1 MRWSLLL
8 LLAGF
13 ALPLTFAS
21 PAWTAEPARPPNIV
35 ILLADDLGYS
45 DLGCQGNAAL
55 KTPHLDRLAGQG
67 VRCTDF
73 YVSAPWC
80 SPTRAG
86 LMTGRYPQRNGVVG
100 LDQAPRPGEVL
111 LTEWLKKR
119 GYVSGCFGK
128 WHIGSRPKE
137 APLDRGFD
145 EFFGFLA
152 GQSLY
157 YLKKD

>member
-1 MRWSLLL
+1 
-8 LLAGF
+8 
-13 ALPLTFAS
+13 
-21 PAWTAEPARPPNIV
+21 
-35 ILLADDLGYS
+35 
-45 DLGCQGNAAL
+45 
-55 KTPHLDRLAGQG
+55 
-67 VRCTDF
+67 
-73 YVSAPWC
+73 APWC

-111 LTEWLKKR
+111 LPEWLKKR

-157 YLKKD
+157 YLKKDDKPTHMRGTQRVAVEGYTTDLYADAAIDFIQRHQKRPFFVYLPFNAPH